1 MAKSKQTQ
9 PPGLGIIAGDGSMPI
24 SVARAAEAAGRPV
37 HVVALYDTARKEIEA
52 FPHTW
57 VSLGEV
63 GRMLKILKKNE
74 CKQLAIV
81 GSVHRPDVSTLRLD
95 MGVFTNLPVI
105 LNLTRGGD
113 NSILTAIV
121 SFFEK
126 KGFEVVGAHEVARD
140 LLVESGPIGRHHP
153 SKKDRKDI
161 AIGLKVVTRLGE
173 LDVGQA
179 AVVASEYVLAVEAA
193 EGTDRML
200 ARCKELRQWEW
211 GMDRKNKRTGVF
223 VKCAKP
229 GQERRIDLPAIGP
242 NTVRGAIDAGLSGLA
257 LAVDDVML
265 ADREELVK
273 LADEAG
279 LFIVGVDPAAQ
290 AEE

>member
-1 MAKSKQTQ
+1 
-9 PPGLGIIAGDGSMPI
+9 MPI

-140 LLVESGPIGRHHP
+140 LLVESGPIGRHRP
-153 SKKDRKDI
+153 GKKDRKDI

-200 ARCKELRQWEW
+200 ARCKELRQW

>member
-1 MAKSKQTQ
+1 MAKSKQMQ

-24 SVARAAEAAGRPV
+24 SVAKAAEAAGRPV

-57 VSLGEV
+57 VSLGEI

-140 LLVESGPIGRHHP
+140 LLVESGPIGRHRP
-153 SKKDRKDI
+153 GKKDRKDI

-200 ARCKELRQWEW
+200 ARCKELRQW

-290 AEE
+290 AKE